1 MARVVAVLPD
11 LLFGSKVQGMLKGAA
26 HDVRVVEAPREA
38 LAQLG
43 DADVLVVDLC
53 EHADERVAQL
63 ADAIGVVKTLAF
75 YPHTDVV
82 TRARAVDAG
91 IDIVVPRSRMV
102 REGVALV
109 ERLAAT
115 SKAP

>member
-11 LLFGSKVQGMLKGAA
+11 MLFGSKVQGMLKGAA
-26 HDVRVVEAPREA
+26 HDVRVVETPRDA
-38 LAQLG
+38 LAHLG

-63 ADAIGVVKTLAF
+63 ADAIGVVKALAF

-91 IDIVVPRSRMV
+91 IDLVVPRSRMA
-102 REGVALV
+102 REGVVLV
-109 ERLAAT
+109 ERLAASSRT
-115 SKAP
+115 A